1 MTLLPNPFGSAYPV
15 RLPVFEGPLDLL
27 LHLIEREELDI
38 TEISLVSVTDQY
50 IQAMEAMEE
59 IEPGALADFLVIA
72 ARLLYL
78 KSRSLLPKPR
88 PPEDEEEQ
96 ADADALIQQLLE
108 YRQFK
113 AVAEGLRVREE
124 AGLRAFVRLAP
135 PPQMERKLDLG
146 NISLDKLAAA
156 VQKAL
161 RRIPSDPPK
170 PRVHTYP
177 ITVAEQIEV
186 VRERVRRV
194 QVRANQQPVRFAALL
209 SAGRTRMEIVVTF
222 LAVLELIK
230 QREIVAEQEGVFGE
244 IVLRVASGPEAA
256 GDEEPAASAL
266 SEDVRQQ

>member
-1 MTLLPNPFGSAYPV
+1 MNLTPNLLGSAYPV
-15 RLPVFEGPLDLL
+15 HLPLFEGPLDLL

-38 TEISLVSVTDQY
+38 TEISLVAVTDQY
-50 IQAMEAMEE
+50 TKAIESLEE
-59 IEPGALADFLVIA
+59 IEPGSLADFLVIA

-88 PPEDEEEQ
+88 PPEDEDEV
-96 ADADALIQQLLE
+96 ADAEALIQQLLE

-113 AVAEGLRVREE
+113 AVAEGLRLREE

-135 PPQMERKLDLG
+135 APQMERKLDLG
-146 NISLDKLAAA
+146 NVTADKLAAA

-161 RRIPSDPPK
+161 RRIPSEAPK

-186 VRERVRRV
+186 VRGRM
-194 QVRANQQPVRFAALL
+194 RAVHLRSSTEPLLFSALL
-209 SAGRTRMEIVVTF
+209 SIGKTRLEIVVTF

-230 QREIVAEQEGVFGE
+230 QREIVVEQAGVFGE
-244 IVLRVASGPEAA
+244 IVLRAFPIGQHESC
-256 GDEEPAASAL
+256 
-266 SEDVRQQ
+266 SEVTRA

>member
-1 MTLLPNPFGSAYPV
+1 MTLLPNALGSAWPV
-15 RLPVFEGPLDLL
+15 RLPIFEGPLDLL
-27 LHLIEREELDI
+27 LHLIEREELEI
-38 TEISLVSVTDQY
+38 SEISLVAVTDQY
-50 IQAMEAMEE
+50 IKAIEGLEE

-88 PPEDEEEQ
+88 PPEEDDEEESG
-96 ADADALIQQLLE
+96 DALIQQLLE

-113 AVAEGLRVREE
+113 VVAEGLRLREE

-135 PPQMERKLDLG
+135 PPHVERKLDLG
-146 NISLDKLAAA
+146 NVSVDKLAAA

-170 PRVHTYP
+170 PRVQTYP

-186 VRERVRRV
+186 VRQRVRAVEMRSSV
-194 QVRANQQPVRFAALL
+194 EPLRFSALL
-209 SAGRTRMEIVVTF
+209 SAEKSRLEIVVTF

-244 IVLRVASGPEAA
+244 IVLRAVEGTMGNSTQ
-256 GDEEPAASAL
+256 
-266 SEDVRQQ
+266 VT

>member
-1 MTLLPNPFGSAYPV
+1 MNLTPNLLGSAYPV
-15 RLPVFEGPLDLL
+15 HLPLFEGPLDLL

-38 TEISLVSVTDQY
+38 TEISLVAVTDQY
-50 IQAMEAMEE
+50 IKAIESLEE
-59 IEPGALADFLVIA
+59 IAPGSLADFLVIA

-88 PPEDEEEQ
+88 PPEDEDEK
-96 ADADALIQQLLE
+96 ADAEALIQQLLE

-113 AVAEGLRVREE
+113 AVAEGLRLREE

-146 NISLDKLAAA
+146 SVTADKLAAA

-161 RRIPSDPPK
+161 RRIPSEAPK

-177 ITVAEQIEV
+177 ITVAEQIEL
-186 VRERVRRV
+186 VRQRV
-194 QVRANQQPVRFAALL
+194 QAVGMQPTGKPLRFSALL
-209 SAGRTRMEIVVTF
+209 SESQSRIEIIVTF

-230 QREIVAEQEGVFGE
+230 QQEIVAEQEGVFGE
-244 IVLRVASGPEAA
+244 IVLRGV
-256 GDEEPAASAL
+256 
-266 SEDVRQQ
+266 